1 MSSQMERVGKDF
13 QQAMEGM
20 ELDSYIVENQRFHIN
35 FFFLVIVSISL
46 KGLNVVF
53 YWLWICRQQSV
64 TDE

>member
-20 ELDSYIVENQRFHIN
+20 ELDSHKVENQRFQIN
-35 FFFLVIVSISL
+35 NIFFLVIVLIFA

-53 YWLWICRQQSV
+53 YWS
-64 TDE
+64 